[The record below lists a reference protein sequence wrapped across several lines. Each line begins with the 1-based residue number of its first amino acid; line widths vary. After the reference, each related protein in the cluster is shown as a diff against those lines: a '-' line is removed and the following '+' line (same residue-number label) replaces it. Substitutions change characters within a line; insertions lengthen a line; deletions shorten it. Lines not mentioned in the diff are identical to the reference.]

1 MFSPTISPAA
11 PRGALRRRARLLGL
25 GLLLALGGCKLID
38 QTTFAPAPGT
48 RPAVPAAATAA
59 VKPPPVDPRTPLV
72 TIGAGTAPEDYRA
85 LLRFAVGA
93 AERRDREV
101 RFDVMAVAPAAAAGH
116 AAANGT
122 AAGAAPGPSDAEPPA
137 LRASVATATAVMH
150 EIAAAG
156 VPADRIRLHAALA
169 ADAARGE
176 VRVYVR

>member
-1 MFSPTISPAA
+1 MFSLTISPAA
-11 PRGALRRRARLLGL
+11 PCGALRRRARLLGL

-38 QTTFAPAPGT
+38 QTTFAPAPG
-48 RPAVPAAATAA
+48 AHPAAPAAPTAT

-93 AERRDREV
+93 AERRDPDV
-101 RFDVMAVAPAAAAGH
+101 RFDVMALAPASSAPQAAAKSTGM
-116 AAANGT
+116 T
-122 AAGAAPGPSDAEPPA
+122 SAPGPADAEPPA

-169 ADAARGE
+169 ADAAQGE